1 MCEIT
6 SDNTP
11 NVVINA
17 ELELLCADVDLSGIK
32 EVNTWK
38 GQALHHG
45 VINRH
50 MYIND
55 ACVHRH
61 CLSLKQE
68 RANKPDIIINI

>member
-50 MYIND
+50 TY
-55 ACVHRH
+55 VH
-61 CLSLKQE
+61 K
-68 RANKPDIIINI
+68 